1 MKMNRAKKGAVVLN
15 KVYGDFYIV
24 DSNSKDENGKIVS
37 AQALCIK
44 VDDYLESLNIRFS
57 SDNKRELFLREL
69 EKNEVPLYYVDGQS
83 EVTMTEKNAI
93 CFRVIKDSYENLAAE
108 NWYVSDG
115 VLVNYSAIE

>member
-15 KVYGDFYIV
+15 KLYGDFYIV

-69 EKNEVPLYYVDGQS
+69 EKNEVPLYSHIQMMKIGFV
-83 EVTMTEKNAI
+83 
-93 CFRVIKDSYENLAAE
+93 FRSLNL
-108 NWYVSDG
+108 Y
-115 VLVNYSAIE
+115 